1 MKKARDFSN
10 KPYSKCLTCP
20 HLGTSCRGRTSDLS
34 REHWCEFMAALME
47 KFGYTES
54 YVAAQSGASMHTVNR
69 IATLKCDQD
78 FMRDTVL
85 SIENVLLGT
94 ARDYPCLLDL
104 DRQDL
109 VAEAQAFRDT
119 IESLNTTHQT
129 ELETVRTEY
138 QAVIANLRTQVEYL
152 RTENERKAQVIEKIL
167 K

>member
-10 KPYSKCLTCP
+10 KPYTKCLTCS
-20 HLGTSCRGRTSDLS
+20 HLGTSCRGRTSDLT

-47 KFGYTES
+47 KFGLTEI
-54 YVAAQSGASMHTVNR
+54 YVSTESGASMHTVNR

-85 SIENVLLGT
+85 AIENVLLGT

-119 IESLNTTHQT
+119 VETLNAAHQA
-129 ELETVRTEY
+129 ELETVRAEY
-138 QAVIANLRTQVEYL
+138 QAVIDALREQVQFL
-152 RTENERKAQVIEKIL
+152 RTENERKARIIEKIMQ
-167 K
+167 

>member
-104 DRQDL
+104 DRRDV

-119 IESLNTTHQT
+119 IESLNATHQT
-129 ELETVRTEY
+129 ELEAVRADM
-138 QAVIANLRTQVEYL
+138 QATIDALREQL
-152 RTENERKAQVIEKIL
+152 ADIRAENALKAQIIK
-167 K
+167 KSM